1 MCAVGS
7 NHIFCNVIFTKQNIT
22 NASKADEEQT
32 PQKSE
37 FNNNTNIKSEPYQDL
52 NKNGKYDY
60 AEQYFD
66 YNQNG
71 KWNDHEP
78 EDLNNDMVLI

>member
-32 PQKSE
+32 PQKSI
-37 FNNNTNIKSEPYQDL
+37 FNNNTNIESEPYTDL

-60 AEQYFD
+60 AEEYID
-66 YNQNG
+66 DNQNG
-71 KWNDHEP
+71 IWDNAESFQD
-78 EDLNNDMVLI
+78 